1 MIPVKP
7 GFLRGDMIKAVFVDI
22 DNTLLSFD
30 GYVKQCMKEGFQKY
44 ELKQYEPYMF
54 DVFVEENGN
63 LWKQLE
69 KGQLTFEHLEEIRW
83 QKILDRLG
91 IDFDGLVFERYF
103 REGLYNSA
111 ILEKNALEIIQYL
124 NQKYILCLAS
134 NGPYFQQCNRIKQA
148 HLDRYFELAFIS
160 EKFGCSKPSKD
171 FFDCSFQELNEYH
184 KQTILPQETYII
196 GDSLSS
202 DMQGGINYGM
212 HTIFYKRN
220 KDIIVPKTVE
230 HVIEDLIDIK
240 NIL

>member
-1 MIPVKP
+1 
-7 GFLRGDMIKAVFVDI
+7 MIKAVFVDI

-30 GYVKQCMKEGFQKY
+30 EYVKQCMKEGFQKY
-44 ELKQYEPYMF
+44 GFMNYESYMF
-54 DVFVEENGN
+54 DVFVEENGK

-69 KGQLTFEHLEEIRW
+69 QGQLTFEHLEEIRW

-111 ILEKNALEIIQYL
+111 ILENHALELIEYL

-148 HLDRYFELAFIS
+148 KLDRYFELAFIS
-160 EKFGCSKPSKD
+160 EKFGYSKPSKE

-184 KQTILPQETYII
+184 HETILPQETCII

-202 DMQGGINYGM
+202 DMQGGIDYGM
-212 HTIFYKRN
+212 HTIFYKR
-220 KDIIVPKTVE
+220 KDCVVSKNVEYIV
-230 HVIEDLIDIK
+230 EDLKEIK